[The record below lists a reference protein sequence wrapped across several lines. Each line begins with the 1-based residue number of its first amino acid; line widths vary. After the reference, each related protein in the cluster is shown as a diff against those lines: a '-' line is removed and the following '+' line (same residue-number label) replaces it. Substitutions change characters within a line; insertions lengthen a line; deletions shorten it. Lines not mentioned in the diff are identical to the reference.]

1 MANITEEHL
10 HHMARRHHATMK
22 QLDAHKERWGGIL
35 GRGINTLEYTFA
47 SWIGGAIEGKTDGG
61 TLPFIKLP
69 WNLGAGLVL
78 MAAGHWLSDKAPGQ
92 HLSNIG
98 NGLLG
103 SFVAA
108 EGYAFGRRLK
118 GEGKGSSFLHPY
130 GQSEIPAGPVSGD
143 LSQAQMAAIVARMQQ
158 AAHAPAHR

>member
-10 HHMARRHHATMK
+10 HHMARRHHATMR

-35 GRGINTLEYTFA
+35 GRGINTLEYGFA
-47 SWIGGAIEGKTDGG
+47 AWIGGAIEGKTDGG

-69 WNLGAGLVL
+69 WNLAGGLIFMGL
-78 MAAGHWLSDKAPGQ
+78 GHWLADKTPGP
-92 HLSNIG
+92 HLSNLG

-108 EGYAFGRRLK
+108 EGYAFGQRLK
-118 GEGKGSSFLHPY
+118 GGGKGSSFFHPY
-130 GQSEIPAGPVSGD
+130 GHEEVPAGPVSGD
-143 LSQAQMAAIVARMQQ
+143 LTQAQMAAIVSRMQQ
-158 AAHAPAHR
+158 AAHAPAR